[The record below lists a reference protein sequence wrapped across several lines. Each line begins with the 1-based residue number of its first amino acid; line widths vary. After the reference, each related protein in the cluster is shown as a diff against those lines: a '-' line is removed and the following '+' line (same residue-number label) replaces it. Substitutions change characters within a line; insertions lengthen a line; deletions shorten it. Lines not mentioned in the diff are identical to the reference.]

1 MTSLLTS
8 MKQIPANA
16 GYYINVGDCSGSC
29 FGNLGTND
37 VPQFSV
43 GAFTSSVS
51 TVQLFGTLVAPGTA
65 VFRDHGVT
73 LVSTGR
79 VFRKVQLLAPT
90 GSVLNGGTDGVTQ
103 VPGSNP
109 TSYLTGYIELPG
121 TGGMSSGSS
130 FTPVARLG

>member
-8 MKQIPANA
+8 TKQIPANA

-37 VPQFSV
+37 APQFSV

-51 TVQLFGTLVAPGTA
+51 TVGLFNSLVAPGTA

-79 VFRKVQLLAPT
+79 VFRKVQLLAPNAE
-90 GSVLNGGTDGVTQ
+90 SSEGVTQ

-109 TSYLTGYIELPG
+109 VSYLTGYIELPG
-121 TGGMSSGSS
+121 TGGKSSGST